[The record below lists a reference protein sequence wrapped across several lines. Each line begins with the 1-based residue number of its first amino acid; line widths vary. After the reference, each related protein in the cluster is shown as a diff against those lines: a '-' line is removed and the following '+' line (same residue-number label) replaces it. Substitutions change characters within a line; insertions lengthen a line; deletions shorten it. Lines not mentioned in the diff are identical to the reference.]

1 MTPTVSVS
9 TKKSSSKRMRKA
21 SGSVADRWTPHRIFN
36 QVILVLVSLTIV
48 IPTIWVF
55 LASFKQRDEF
65 YGNPW
70 SLPRSLYLQN
80 YVDAFTDARI
90 GDFFLNSLFV
100 TALAMVLV
108 VAIALPCAYVL
119 ARFDFP
125 GRRILQMAIQ
135 GGLFINVN
143 YIVVPIFLM
152 LVGFDSSVYQW
163 FPNGLFI
170 NNLVVLAI
178 VYASTSLPFTVFLL
192 QDFFARIPEDYEEA
206 ALLDGANQFTVM
218 VRIFFPMATPAI
230 SMAMLFNFLSFWN
243 DYIISMTLMT
253 DSSSRTVQVGL
264 LNLMATQRAATNYG
278 RLYAG
283 MVIVI
288 VPVIIFYSLVQK
300 RLLNVTNA
308 GGIKG

>member
-1 MTPTVSVS
+1 
-9 TKKSSSKRMRKA
+9 MRKA

-143 YIVVPIFLM
+143 YIIVPIFLM

>member
-1 MTPTVSVS
+1 
-9 TKKSSSKRMRKA
+9 MRKA

>member
-1 MTPTVSVS
+1 
-9 TKKSSSKRMRKA
+9 MRKA
-21 SGSVADRWTPHRIFN
+21 PGSVADRWTPHRIFN
-36 QVILVLVSLTIV
+36 QVILVLVSLTII

-143 YIVVPIFLM
+143 YIIVPIFLM